1 MKEIWKPLRNFEGSL
16 IASNKGNIKILER
29 VVNTN
34 TNAIRVLPERLLV
47 PRKTNDKYGYVI
59 VSFRLD
65 KILYRLVVGRVIYE
79 TFNNIDL
86 DTKKTI
92 LHEDGNFFN
101 NSIENIKILT
111 RRSILQKKVNKEGVV
126 GVSKRKYGYTAQI
139 EFEGTR
145 LHLLTSKSKSDCFKI
160 YQLAK
165 SMFDEY
171 DKLKSGILNQ
181 SRLNNKLIE
190 KQMKLLP

>member
-86 DTKKTI
+86 DTKKN
-92 LHEDGNFFN
+92 NF
-101 NSIENIKILT
+101 T
-111 RRSILQKKVNKEGVV
+111 
-126 GVSKRKYGYTAQI
+126 
-139 EFEGTR
+139 
-145 LHLLTSKSKSDCFKI
+145 
-160 YQLAK
+160 
-165 SMFDEY
+165 
-171 DKLKSGILNQ
+171 
-181 SRLNNKLIE
+181 
-190 KQMKLLP
+190 